1 MGLKLKDRLQAT
13 KVAMPLALFVKA
25 VARTLNRAIFFEDAG
40 RERQFGTR
48 RRVKPVKS

>member
-1 MGLKLKDRLQAT
+1 MGLDWKNIAAGDQGGNVT
-13 KVAMPLALFVKA
+13 CFFVEA

-48 RRVKPVKS
+48 RRVKLVKS